1 MNFPLSMTFKVAAF
15 APQIYVKDAN
25 GNNICYVRQK
35 LLKLRENISIFKDES
50 KSEIISEIHADRIID
65 FSATYRF
72 LDATGVEYGSV
83 KRKGMRSLW
92 KTHYEVFEQG
102 LSYTIREGNPWTK
115 VIDGLLG
122 EVPIVGMF
130 TGYFFNPHYDITDNN
145 GQLCYTLKKEPSF
158 FGRKFTLTK
167 HQETGDDLL
176 NVMSLIMMTLL
187 ERRRG

>member
-15 APQIYVKDAN
+15 APQIYVQDAN

-115 VIDGLLG
+115 VIDALLG
-122 EVPIVGMF
+122 EVPILGMF
-130 TGYFFNPHYDITDNN
+130 TGYFFNPHYDVTDNN
-145 GQLCYTLKKEPSF
+145 GMLCYTLKKEPSF

-167 HQETGDDLL
+167 QQETGDDLL
-176 NVMSLIMMTLL
+176 TVMSLIMMTLL